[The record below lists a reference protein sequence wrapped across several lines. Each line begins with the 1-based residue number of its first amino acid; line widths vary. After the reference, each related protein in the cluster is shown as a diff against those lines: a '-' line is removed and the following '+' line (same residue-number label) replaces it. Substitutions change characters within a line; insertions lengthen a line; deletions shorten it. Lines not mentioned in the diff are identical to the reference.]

1 YHFRGITPPATADA
15 VLYQHLR
22 SFLANAPIR
31 TLLIQRLLL
40 FPALVVMPLRH
51 IRAPTSLYK
60 KSPLMQ
66 FNLAC
71 ISSSI
76 CFQFLIG
83 SKPFSTRQKQRQSHY
98 RRFLRSTFLDRQ
110 QQEQLH
116 CDQKCSFITDTS
128 LDKAIYSNTH
138 YKRITPNSSDLMNAK
153 MNEEDLSALRKKKQL
168 LRKEVRTS
176 IKANFPED
184 EAAKL
189 LMQSNLVFSRLFDLP
204 QYQSAKSI
212 GFFLSMPY
220 GEIQT
225 RDAIRKIVQD
235 EKVLFVPRVGL
246 DFEKC
251 DMDMVKA
258 VIPPSSDNR
267 EDQQFYDFWP
277 KNKWNIPEPPIEND
291 SSGNTLSLI
300 AQPGDI
306 DLLLVPGLAFDSNGH
321 RLGQG
326 KGYYDRFI
334 SRMRCTADEN
344 KREEKKPLLVG
355 VCLDEQFLDA
365 DGFDGIPVTDH
376 DYIMDMVLTPTRTLV
391 VAITSR

>member
-1 YHFRGITPPATADA
+1 MTD
-15 VLYQHLR
+15 
-22 SFLANAPIR
+22 
-31 TLLIQRLLL
+31 
-40 FPALVVMPLRH
+40 
-51 IRAPTSLYK
+51 
-60 KSPLMQ
+60 
-66 FNLAC
+66 
-71 ISSSI
+71 ISI
-76 CFQFLIG
+76 
-83 SKPFSTRQKQRQSHY
+83 
-98 RRFLRSTFLDRQ
+98 
-110 QQEQLH
+110 
-116 CDQKCSFITDTS
+116 
-128 LDKAIYSNTH
+128 DKDIYSNIH
-138 YKRITPNSSDLMNAK
+138 DQRIVPNLSDLVNAK
-153 MNEEDLSALRKKKQL
+153 MNEEELSALRKRKQA

-176 IKANFPED
+176 INANFPAK

-235 EKVLFVPRVGL
+235 GKVLFVPRVGL

-251 DMDMVKA
+251 DMDMVRA
-258 VIPPSSDNR
+258 VIPPSSDNH
-267 EDQQFYDFWP
+267 EDQLFYDCWP
-277 KNKWNIPEPPIEND
+277 KNKWNIPEPPIKND
-291 SSGNTLSLI
+291 SSGNTFSLI

-334 SRMRCTADEN
+334 SKMRCTASEN
-344 KREEKKPLLVG
+344 KPEEKKPLLVG
-355 VCLDEQFLDA
+355 VCLDEQFMDA

-376 DYIMDMVLTPTRTLV
+376 DYIMDMMITPTKTLV
-391 VAITSR
+391 VAMTSR